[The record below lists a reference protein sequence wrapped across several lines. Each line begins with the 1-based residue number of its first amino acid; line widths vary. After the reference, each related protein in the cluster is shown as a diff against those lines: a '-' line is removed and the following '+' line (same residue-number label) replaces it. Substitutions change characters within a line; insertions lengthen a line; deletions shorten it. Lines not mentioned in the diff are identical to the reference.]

1 MALEDIAPGVF
12 GQFPDMSGILSPEQ
26 MQAINSNAAKQAL
39 LASAVT
45 MLGMSGNQRVP
56 VSTGQALGAALGAGS
71 GAYQG
76 SFDNTLKQMMTM
88 QQMQDYRSKKQKQ
101 ALFEQAIAGAYETT
115 PAQIPMAQGKGSQ
128 LEMLSRP
135 EFGGDF
141 ATQETVGALKA
152 NLPMQKTINFEKLVQ
167 AIGIVDPVEAA
178 KLMVKTDSSPEAI
191 KTFEAYSKMSPA
203 QQALFRQFKQSS
215 APSSTTTISLTEKG
229 LDKIDSER
237 VGEFSQA
244 AASSRMFAQTASTVN
259 SLLSGKGGGEL
270 VKVGTSLA
278 KDLGLKN
285 EQVSANDLAQS
296 LATRAAVGVR
306 QPGSGSTS
314 DIEFK
319 AYMSSVPSLSNSE
332 QGRQF
337 MATGAEAF
345 AKRNSLLSDKAREL
359 YKKGNYSDASIA
371 QYDNSLGPVIDQKQF
386 DAALKAPG
394 TGNQPKE
401 RRSFINPGK

>member
-1 MALEDIAPGVF
+1 MALEDIAPGMF
-12 GQFPDMSGILSPEQ
+12 GQLPDLSSVLSPEQ
-26 MQAINSNAAKQAL
+26 AQALQSNAAKQAL
-39 LASAVT
+39 LASAVA
-45 MLGMSGNQRVP
+45 MLGMSGPQRVP
-56 VSTGQALGAALGAGS
+56 VGTGQAFGAALGAGA

-88 QQMQDYRSKKQKQ
+88 QQMQDYKAKKQKQ
-101 ALFEQAIAGAYETT
+101 ALFEQAMAGAYETT
-115 PAQIPMAQGKGSQ
+115 PTQIPMAQGKGSQ

-135 EFGGDF
+135 EFGGGF
-141 ATQETVGALKA
+141 ANQETVGALKA

-167 AIGIVDPVEAA
+167 AIGLVDPVEAA

-191 KTFEAYSKMSPA
+191 KTFEAYSKMSPD

-215 APSSTTTISLTEKG
+215 APTTTISLSEKG

-244 AASSRMFAQTASTVN
+244 AASSRTFAQTASTVN

-270 VKVGTSLA
+270 VKVGTGLA

>member
-1 MALEDIAPGVF
+1 MAIEDFAPGMF
-12 GQFPDMSGILSPEQ
+12 GQLPDMSGVLSPEQ
-26 MQAINSNAAKQAL
+26 AQALQSNAAKQAL

-56 VSTGQALGAALGAGS
+56 VSTGQAIGAALGAGA
-71 GAYQG
+71 GGYQS
-76 SFDNTLKQMMTM
+76 SFDNTLKQMIAA
-88 QQMQDYRSKKQKQ
+88 QQMQDYKAKKQKQ
-101 ALFEQAIAGAYETT
+101 ALFEQAYNQAFETQPMGTGLTRSGA
-115 PAQIPMAQGKGSQ
+115 GSQ
-128 LEMLSRP
+128 AQMLADQVAGMG
-135 EFGGDF
+135 E
-141 ATQETVGALKA
+141 EGAQSTIRALQSNP
-152 NLPMQKTINFEKLVQ
+152 NLPVKKEINFDKLVQ
-167 AIGIVDPVEAA
+167 AISIVDPVEAA
-178 KLMVKTDSSPEAI
+178 KLMVKTDSAPEAI
-191 KTFEAYSKMSPA
+191 KTFEAYSRMSPD

-215 APSSTTTISLTEKG
+215 APTTTISLSEKG

-244 AASSRMFAQTASTVN
+244 AASSRTFAQTASTVN

-270 VKVGTSLA
+270 VKVGTGLA

-332 QGRQF
+332 QGRAF
-337 MATGAEAF
+337 MAAGADAF
-345 AKRNSLLSDKAREL
+345 AKRNAKLADKAREL
-359 YKKGNYSDASIA
+359 YKAGKYSDSAIA
-371 QYDNSLGPVIDQKQF
+371 EYDNSLGSVIDAKQ
-386 DAALKAPG
+386 LNQL
-394 TGNQPKE
+394 TGGAKTP
-401 RRSFINPGK
+401 RRSF